1 MSDFSDFF
9 PAGGGGGIGKTVTV
23 GDYSYGNSWSL
34 ATMASNRLC
43 LFGNPG
49 GSGPIT
55 SNLTKTTAN
64 SGPTRYGINMPSS
77 DTYYVVADITSS
89 NGGACYGIYGM
100 QTDKDNSVANKQWTF
115 KITLDGATPVEY
127 VFVDPDIVSGQS
139 RAGFAVMGKAWENIS
154 SWAVAGAYGQA
165 ISGQSAFVKGDEA
178 PIPLYDSYDA
188 TTSSY
193 YSYWNSINQ
202 DNTFIAIDAI
212 TASQRGLPF
221 LHFTS
226 SLKIETKSQYSNSN
240 FWGSAEIITF

>member
-23 GDYSYGNSWSL
+23 GDYSYGNSWPL
-34 ATMASNRLC
+34 ATIASNRLM
-43 LFGNPG
+43 LFGDPS
-49 GSGPIT
+49 GSSLIT
-55 SNLTKTTAN
+55 SNLAKTTAN

-100 QTDKDNSVANKQWTF
+100 NLDKDNSVANKQWTF
-115 KITLDGATPVEY
+115 KITLDGATAVEY
-127 VFVDPDIVSGQS
+127 AFADPDVSGQS
-139 RAGFAVMGKAWENIS
+139 RAGFAVMGKAWENVS
-154 SWAVAGAYGQA
+154 TWATGYATQTLSGQA
-165 ISGQSAFVKGDEA
+165 AFSKGDECA
-178 PIPLYDSYDA
+178 IPFYDSYDV

-193 YSYWNSINQ
+193 YSYWNTSSQ
-202 DNTFIAIDAI
+202 DNTFIAIDAT

-226 SLKIETKSQYSNSN
+226 SLKIETKSQVSNSN

>member
-1 MSDFSDFF
+1 M
-9 PAGGGGGIGKTVTV
+9 
-23 GDYSYGNSWSL
+23 
-34 ATMASNRLC
+34 
-43 LFGNPG
+43 
-49 GSGPIT
+49 IT
-55 SNLTKTTAN
+55 SNLTKTTAS

-100 QTDKDNSVANKQWTF
+100 NMDKDNSVANKQWTF

-127 VFVDPDIVSGQS
+127 VFVDPDIIGGTS
-139 RAGFAVMGKAWENIS
+139 RAGFAVMGKAWENVS
-154 SWAVAGAYGQA
+154 SWAFSYGQA
-165 ISGQSAFVKGDEA
+165 ISGQAAFVKGDNA
-178 PIPLYDSYDA
+178 AIPFYDSYDA

-193 YSYWNSINQ
+193 YSYWNTVNM
-202 DNTFIAIDAI
+202 DNTFMAIDAI

-226 SLKIETKSQYSNSN
+226 SLKIETKSQVSNSS